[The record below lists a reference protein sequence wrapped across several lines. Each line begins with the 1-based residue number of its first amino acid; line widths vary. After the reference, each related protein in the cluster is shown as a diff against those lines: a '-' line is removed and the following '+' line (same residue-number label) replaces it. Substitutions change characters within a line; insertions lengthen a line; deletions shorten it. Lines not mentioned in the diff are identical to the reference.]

1 MYLAVDY
8 TMSQFKLAQIVPGS
22 VPADPVPFN
31 STSNTCSSQS
41 PTTGKSD
48 LSAGDIAGVAIGSF
62 AGVII
67 IAAAFYVFYWRSR
80 QKEKSYRQPSPVA
93 LGGTKTP
100 LTSITLVQQEL
111 ELVGP
116 GNRLDHM
123 PEPGHTPN
131 GSLSDE

>member
-1 MYLAVDY
+1 VYLAVDY

-41 PTTGKSD
+41 PSKGKSG

-67 IAAAFYVFYWRSR
+67 IAAAIYVFYWRPR
-80 QKEKSYRQPSPVA
+80 PKKEKSYRQPSPVA
-93 LGGTKTP
+93 SGGTKTP
-100 LTSITLVQQEL
+100 LTSITLVQQ
-111 ELVGP
+111 
-116 GNRLDHM
+116 RLDHM